1 MPVHM
6 SPLLFIEKRPSLF
19 YVAAPMI
26 SNVFVRLTVVN
37 TLHSPASIQHSIV
50 EAGKNTLICGKTFQK
65 ELQAALYK
73 IQSIR
78 WTLRKFLMQWLYKRL
93 PSCTIT
99 DIVTLEPIQRPVH
112 IIDWGSRHRYS
123 FELQTIHRD
132 CTESLSHGHGMF
144 ACPLRP
150 KNPLTNLPLSL
161 GQLISVWSSFTRG
174 QIPLSSVVVNY
185 RSVEFN
191 HGRFI
196 EEYATPLSLICMK
209 KCILNPLDLDGGE
222 YLYDFIESTFQYN
235 SIPFTTPFRTK
246 LSSALY
252 SHKDTEF
259 LRKFR
264 LKCVEYNYI
273 VLTKKNLSAVQILQQ
288 LYSVYKSC
296 LPLIREYLSG
306 IKGNL
311 L

>member
-1 MPVHM
+1 M

-26 SNVFVRLTVVN
+26 ANIFVRMTIVN
-37 TLHSPASIQHSIV
+37 TLHSPASIQHSII
-50 EAGKNTLICGKTFQK
+50 EAGKNTLIGGHTFQK
-65 ELQAALYK
+65 DVQDALYK
-73 IQSIR
+73 IQSVRWRIR
-78 WTLRKFLMQWLYKRL
+78 LMVLRWLYKRL
-93 PSCTIT
+93 RSCTTT

-112 IIDWGSRHRYS
+112 IIDWINRYRYS

-161 GQLISVWSSFTRG
+161 GQLVSIWSSFTQG

-185 RSVEFN
+185 RSVQFN

-222 YLYDFIESTFQYN
+222 YLYDFIEATFEYN
-235 SIPFTTPFRTK
+235 SIPFTYTFRTK

-252 SHKDTEF
+252 TNKDTEF

-273 VLTKKNLSAVQILQQ
+273 VLTKKNFSAVELLQQ
-288 LYSVYKSC
+288 LYKVYKSC
-296 LPLIREYLSG
+296 LPLIREYMSG